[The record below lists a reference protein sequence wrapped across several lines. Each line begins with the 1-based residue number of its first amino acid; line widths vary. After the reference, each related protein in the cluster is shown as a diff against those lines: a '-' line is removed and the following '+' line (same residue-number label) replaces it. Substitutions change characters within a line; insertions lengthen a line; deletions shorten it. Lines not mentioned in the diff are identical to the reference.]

1 MNELMIIVPGILN
14 FLCWFVHLNATHRM
28 SIFKFLMLTVGCS
41 LVPVLNILTLFMF
54 VLLAIMKSVDSE
66 LLDVSDTSKHSLGF
80 LEDYDE
86 STFCGKVVTFFT
98 KNR

>member
-28 SIFKFLMLTVGCS
+28 SVFKFLTLTVGCS
-41 LVPVLNILTLFMF
+41 LVPVLNIFTLCMF
-54 VLLAIMKSVDSE
+54 VLLSIFKSVDSDF
-66 LLDVSDTSKHSLGF
+66 LDVSDSSEHPFGF